1 MATFRKYWGDC
12 PYKRYIATNELAPS
26 FEGFVTLRLGKDRS
40 WSDNL
45 SKALDLIAEPYVLLF
60 LEDLMLLSRVD
71 SRLLSR
77 AMEWVRDNR
86 PQQLKL
92 NATERADERVND
104 IIGRAREGAIYRT
117 STVLSLWKRDV
128 LLSLLR
134 PGESA
139 WQFEIDGSSRSDAFP
154 GFYSTYRDCFPVV
167 NSVIKGSWRRR
178 AVRALAARG
187 IEVDLAARARLTA
200 GAELGFL
207 LREMRS
213 RLFKLVPMGYRRRF
227 RLFLLQG
234 HR

>member
-1 MATFRKYWGDC
+1 MALFRRYWGDC
-12 PYKRYIATNELAPS
+12 PYKRYIATNELSPS
-26 FEGFVTLRLGKDRS
+26 FEGFTTLRLGRDRS

-60 LEDLMLLSRVD
+60 LEDLMLLEPVD
-71 SRLLSR
+71 RSLLGR
-77 AMEWVRDNR
+77 AMKWAHDNK

-92 NATERADERVND
+92 NATERPDERVND
-104 IIGRAREGAIYRT
+104 IVGRVQEGAIYRT
-117 STVLSLWKRDV
+117 STVLTLWKREV

-167 NSVIKGSWRRR
+167 NSVIKGSWRRS

-187 IEVDLAARARLTA
+187 IEVDLSARAQLTEA
-200 GAELGFL
+200 GELAFFMKGI
-207 LREMRS
+207 RS
-213 RLFKLVPMGYRRRF
+213 RLFKLVPMGYRRRL
-227 RLFLLQG
+227 RLFLLKG